1 MTERTI
7 KTNLPIPNVS
17 HSAEATKLFFDTYGQ
32 QPLEFL
38 SAEVDAAIGFFES
51 RGFDKDAGTVSAAVL
66 LKQAKLDGIPIF
78 KLLDQMKTLTGTQIN
93 ILVGEILNNNRTI
106 TSTLGF
112 KTSQVVKESQ
122 VRNISA

>member
-1 MTERTI
+1 
-7 KTNLPIPNVS
+7 
-17 HSAEATKLFFDTYGQ
+17 
-32 QPLEFL
+32 
-38 SAEVDAAIGFFES
+38 
-51 RGFDKDAGTVSAAVL
+51 
-66 LKQAKLDGIPIF
+66 
-78 KLLDQMKTLTGTQIN
+78 MKTLTGTQIN

>member
-1 MTERTI
+1 MTEKTI

-17 HSAEATKLFFDTYGQ
+17 DSAEATKLFFDTYGQ
-32 QPLEFL
+32 QPLQFL
-38 SAEVDAAIGFFES
+38 AAEVDAAIGFFES
-51 RGFDKDAGTVSAAVL
+51 RGFDKDASNVSAAVL

-78 KLLDQMKTLTGTQIN
+78 KILDQMKTLNGTQIN
-93 ILVGEILNNNRTI
+93 ILVGEILNNNRTV

-112 KTSQVVKESQ
+112 KTTDIVKESQ